1 MQRRPFHRWAEF
13 RAFLEEPPETGVAY
27 FWRGQRDPA
36 WPLVSS
42 LERHVLALTREGE
55 GATAARGGSG
65 SPQLRALMKA
75 HLDRFRSAASGLRG
89 HSPKDLTDEQW
100 WALGRHHGLST
111 PLLDWTEKPFVALF
125 FALRGP
131 APLVNREPY
140 RRTASRCFA
149 MFRLAQTNR
158 LEDETLKLVRTPI
171 DELGRMQQ
179 QRGLFTWI
187 RSESH
192 HDLVSLLDETG
203 RGDLLTLA
211 EVSNDVIPEALRDLD
226 LHGIDHRQ
234 LFPDMYGAAAYANA
248 QLELEELLQGD
259 PGQRPASG

>member
-1 MQRRPFHRWAEF
+1 MQRRRFDGWAEF
-13 RAFLEEPPETGVAY
+13 RELLEEPPEGGATY
-27 FWRGQRDPA
+27 FWRGQRDPG

-42 LERHVLALTREGE
+42 LERHVLALTGGCAPGRLP
-55 GATAARGGSG
+55 RGTGDRR
-65 SPQLRALMKA
+65 LRVLMKA

-89 HSPKDLTDEQW
+89 ASPKDLTEDQW

-131 APLVNREPY
+131 APQIEREPDV
-140 RRTASRCFA
+140 RATADCFA
-149 MFRLAQTNR
+149 MYRLARTDR
-158 LEDETLKLVRTPI
+158 LEDETLELVRTPI

-192 HDLVSLLDETG
+192 FDLGSLLDDTG

-211 EVSNDVIPEALRDLD
+211 EVSNHVIPEALRDLD

-248 QLELEELLQGD
+248 QLELEEVLAADRQD
-259 PGQRPASG
+259 SKSVR